1 MFLFLKKEDEDKDTD
16 KISVE
21 EAATCFFAKE
31 WENLNLFVVTL
42 NMCVLGL
49 PIRLAASK

>member
-21 EAATCFFAKE
+21 EAATCFLLK
-31 WENLNLFVVTL
+31 NGKT
-42 NMCVLGL
+42 
-49 PIRLAASK
+49 